1 MAGNNQKKER
11 IIMNQGMIL
20 IAAEPLKK
28 FATDIFIAAGMP
40 PDDALNE
47 AEVLVWS
54 NLRGVDSHGVMRIN
68 LYMKDID
75 SGLMNPKPEIKVV
88 KETPAT
94 IFVEA
99 DHAFGAV
106 VTTFTMRRVIEKAK
120 KLGIGWGLIRNNTH
134 QGALGYYAWMAAQ
147 QGLIGVASVASI
159 PSTAPFGAK
168 TIGVS
173 NNPIAFS
180 LPTTSYKPVVF
191 DMATSVVARG
201 KLRLAQ
207 ENGQPIPE
215 GWAIDED
222 GNPTTDPAKAKT
234 LLPAG
239 GAKGSGLS
247 FVIECM
253 SSVLAG
259 VPIIAPVLKGR
270 RSTDHLQNSFVM
282 AVDIATFGDV
292 EEYKKNVD
300 EFIDCFAD
308 LPPAKGFSKVM
319 APGMPE
325 WATWEER
332 SKNGIPIAAG
342 TAQNLRKVA
351 DRFGVSLPA
360 EMR

>member
-1 MAGNNQKKER
+1 MEQNTIR
-11 IIMNQGMIL
+11 I
-20 IAAEPLKK
+20 ASEPLKK
-28 FATDIFIAAGMP
+28 FATDILTAAGMP
-40 PDDALNE
+40 PDDAENE

-54 NLRGVDSHGVMRIN
+54 NLRGVDPHGVMGITR
-68 LYMKDID
+68 YMKAID
-75 SGLMNPKPEIKVV
+75 TGLMNPKPKVEII

-106 VTTFTMRRVIEKAK
+106 VTTFAMERVIEKAK

-134 QGALGYYAWMAAQ
+134 QGAMGYYAWMAAQ
-147 QGLIGVASVASI
+147 QDLIGVAVVASGPI
-159 PSTAPFGAK
+159 VAPFGARAA
-168 TIGVS
+168 GVS

-180 LPTTSYKPVVF
+180 LPTASHKPIVF
-191 DMATSVVARG
+191 DMATSVVAAG
-201 KLRLAQ
+201 KILLAR
-207 ENGQPIPE
+207 ENGRSIPE

-222 GNPTTDPAKAKT
+222 GNPTTDPEKYKA

-247 FVIECM
+247 FIFECM
-253 SSVLAG
+253 TSILAST
-259 VPIIAPVLKGR
+259 PIIEPILHGR
-270 RSTDHLQNSFVM
+270 RSRENLQNSFVM

-292 EEYKKNVD
+292 DEYKKNVD
-300 EFIDCFAD
+300 EFISCFD
-308 LPPAKGFSKVM
+308 ELPPAKGFSKVL

-342 TAQNLRKVA
+342 TAQNLREVA
-351 DRFGVSLPA
+351 HRFGVSLPI

>member
-1 MAGNNQKKER
+1 MD
-11 IIMNQGMIL
+11 QGTIL

-40 PDDALNE
+40 PDDAKNE
-47 AEVLVWS
+47 AEVLVWA
-54 NLRGVDSHGVMRIN
+54 NIRGVDSHGVMRIH

-75 SGLMNPKPEIKVV
+75 TGLMNPKPEIKVI

-94 IFVEA
+94 IHVEA

-106 VTTFTMRRVIEKAK
+106 VTTFTMERVIEKAK

-147 QGLIGVASVASI
+147 QGLIGVAAVASI
-159 PSTAPFGAK
+159 PSVAPFGGK
-168 TIGVS
+168 TSGVS

-180 LPTTSYKPVVF
+180 LPAARYKPVVF

-201 KLRLAQ
+201 KLRLAE
-207 ENGQPIPE
+207 ENGKSIPE
-215 GWAIDED
+215 GWAIDEN
-222 GNPTTDPAKAKT
+222 GNPTTDPAKAKI
-234 LLPAG
+234 LLPIG

-253 SSVLAG
+253 ASVLAG
-259 VPIIAPVLKGR
+259 APIVAPILKGR
-270 RSTDHLQNSFVM
+270 RRTEHLQNSFVM
-282 AVDIATFGDV
+282 AVDVATFGDV
-292 EEYKKNVD
+292 DEYKKNVD

-308 LPPAKGFSKVM
+308 LPPAEGFSKVQ

-325 WATWEER
+325 WAIWDER

-342 TAQNLRKVA
+342 TAQNLKKVA
-351 DRFGVSLPA
+351 MRFGVPLPI

>member
-1 MAGNNQKKER
+1 MEQNTIR
-11 IIMNQGMIL
+11 

-28 FATDIFIAAGMP
+28 FATDILTAAGMP
-40 PDDALNE
+40 PDDAENE

-54 NLRGVDSHGVMRIN
+54 NLRGVDSHGVMGITR
-68 LYMKDID
+68 YMKAID
-75 SGLMNPKPEIKVV
+75 TGLMNPKPKIKII

-106 VTTFTMRRVIEKAK
+106 VTTFAMERVIEKAK

-134 QGALGYYAWMAAQ
+134 QGAMGYYAWMAAQ
-147 QGLIGVASVASI
+147 QDLIGVAVVASGPI
-159 PSTAPFGAK
+159 VAPFGAK
-168 TIGVS
+168 AAGVS

-180 LPTTSYKPVVF
+180 LPTASHKPIVF
-191 DMATSVVARG
+191 DMATSVVAAG
-201 KLRLAQ
+201 KILLAR
-207 ENGQPIPE
+207 ENGKSIPE

-222 GNPTTDPAKAKT
+222 GNPTTDPTKYKA

-247 FVIECM
+247 FIFECM
-253 SSVLAG
+253 TSILAG
-259 VPIIAPVLKGR
+259 APIIEPVLHGR
-270 RSTDHLQNSFVM
+270 RSKENLQNSFVM

-292 EEYKKNVD
+292 DEYKKNVD
-300 EFIDCFAD
+300 EFIDCFD
-308 LPPAKGFSKVM
+308 ELPPAKGFSKVL

-342 TAQNLRKVA
+342 TAQNLREVA
-351 DRFGVSLPA
+351 SRFGVSLPV